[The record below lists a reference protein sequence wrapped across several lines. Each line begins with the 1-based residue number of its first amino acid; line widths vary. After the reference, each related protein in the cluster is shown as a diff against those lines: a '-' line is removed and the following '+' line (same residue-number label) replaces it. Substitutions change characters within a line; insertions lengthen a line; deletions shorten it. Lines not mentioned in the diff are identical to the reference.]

1 MRMVNPVATIEPESV
16 KPAPRLKSLEGIRLG
31 LLHNN
36 KMNGDKLLRL
46 IAEEL
51 QRAHGVGS
59 VHLVTKYPPQKP
71 ARKEML
77 DAVAAQSD
85 AVLNAIGD

>member
-1 MRMVNPVATIEPESV
+1 MRVVNPIATVEPEPL
-16 KPAPRLKSLEGIRLG
+16 KAAPRLNSLKGIRLG

-46 IAEEL
+46 MAEQFQQEY
-51 QRAHGVGS
+51 GVGS

-77 DAVAAQSD
+77 DAIAAESD
-85 AVLNAIGD
+85 AILNAIGD

>member
-1 MRMVNPVATIEPESV
+1 MRLVNPIATIEPTKLE
-16 KPAPRLKSLEGIRLG
+16 PAPRLRSLDGIHLG
-31 LLHNN
+31 MLHNN

-51 QRAHGVGS
+51 GARYPIADTYF
-59 VHLVTKYPPQKP
+59 VTKYPPQKP

-77 DAVAAQSD
+77 DDLAAHSD
-85 AVLNAIGD
+85 AILNAIGD

>member
-1 MRMVNPVATIEPESV
+1 MRVVNPIATIEAEEL
-16 KPAPRLKSLEGIRLG
+16 KPAPRLQTLDGIRLG

-36 KMNGDKLLRL
+36 KMNGDKLLHL

-51 QRAHGVGS
+51 RTKYHIAS
-59 VHLVTKYPPQKP
+59 THLVTKYPPQKP

-77 DAVAAQSD
+77 DDIAARSD
-85 AVLNAIGD
+85 AILNAIGD